1 MNTLVVNRLINN
13 DRFLYTNCLIFSA
26 FAIKTGDVIETFT
39 KSQTCMFSFKTPS
52 INRNLLILNDEQK
65 NGFTTWFLCYV

>member
-1 MNTLVVNRLINN
+1 MNTNRLINN
-13 DRFLYTNCLIFSA
+13 DKFLYANCLIFSA
-26 FAIKTGDVIETFT
+26 FAIKIGDVIETFT
-39 KSQTCMFSFKTPS
+39 KSQTCMFYFKTPS